1 MKIKINLKGMSNKKR
16 NIRQIEYEYRDECFE
31 IHDQNTKVISV
42 RDFLAETV
50 RLTIAEY
57 QKAAESIEALDESD
71 QNRICKKENPESAAF
86 MLMKALAP
94 IIRRKMWNVQLTPTL
109 MVMWRLQSLQ

>member
-57 QKAAESIEALDESD
+57 QKAAESIEAQDESE
-71 QNRICKKENPESAAF
+71 QNRICKKENPETAAF
-86 MLMKALAP
+86 LLIFRCFP
-94 IIRRKMWNVQLTPTL
+94 QCQTRH
-109 MVMWRLQSLQ
+109 RLRFRFRSDAG